1 MPARA
6 TAEAHSDTLSETQPG
21 CHGLTSRGPSQTF
34 WLLAQVSNLGNY
46 NNLWENSPSIPVGQ
60 GNEHCHHFLF
70 LLLAKTDLCRGNT
83 LCSSW
88 WLETSQETIWSVKH
102 AITG

>member
-46 NNLWENSPSIPVGQ
+46 NNLGRIPLPFQLAREMSIVITSYSYCWPRLIFVEGI
-60 GNEHCHHFLF
+60 HC
-70 LLLAKTDLCRGNT
+70 APPG
-83 LCSSW
+83 
-88 WLETSQETIWSVKH
+88 
-102 AITG
+102 G